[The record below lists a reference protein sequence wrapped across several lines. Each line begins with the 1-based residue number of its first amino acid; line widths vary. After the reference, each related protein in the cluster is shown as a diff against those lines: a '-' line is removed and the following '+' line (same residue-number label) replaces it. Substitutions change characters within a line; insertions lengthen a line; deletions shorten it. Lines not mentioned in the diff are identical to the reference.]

1 MNIKSPEMFLDRLM
15 KNEDKYFK
23 LFQTVYKEIDQNCE
37 GGELYDGRDDSSGF
51 SDKDNFH

>member
-1 MNIKSPEMFLDRLM
+1 MNIQSPRMFLNRLM
-15 KNEDKYFK
+15 KHEDKYFK

-37 GGELYDGRDDSSGF
+37 RGELYDGHDDRSGF

>member
-15 KNEDKYFK
+15 KHEDKYFK

-37 GGELYDGRDDSSGF
+37 RGELYDGHDDRSGF